1 MVISIILIIAW
12 LFACYGLIVA
22 NMPTIKDEFDKVI
35 PLQWVIGLILLIMWL
50 WDLLLL
56 KNLITLFSNSWI
68 LGLIQLAGTLSKFV
82 LWFVFTYWLL
92 VKYVFTAKTDTK
104 EKITS
109 TYKTLV
115 IVQVPFGIIA
125 IIVGIIGIVFNIMY

>member
-1 MVISIILIIAW
+1 MLTSIILIIAW

-22 NMPTIKDEFDKVI
+22 NMPTIKDEFDKII
-35 PLQWVIGLILLIMWL
+35 PLQGVIGLILIIMWL
-50 WDLLLL
+50 WDLFMI
-56 KNLITLFSNSWI
+56 KSLITLFGNSWI
-68 LGLIQLAGTLSKFV
+68 LGLIQLAGTISKFV
-82 LWFVFTYWLL
+82 LWFVFTYGLL

-115 IVQVPFGIIA
+115 VVQVPFGIIA
-125 IIVGIIGIVFNIMY
+125 IIVGIIGIIFNVIY

>member
-1 MVISIILIIAW
+1 MITSIILILW
-12 LFACYGLIVA
+12 GLFACYGLIVA

-35 PLQWVIGLILLIMWL
+35 PLQWVIGLILLIMGL
-50 WDLLLL
+50 WDLFMI
-56 KNLITLFSNSWI
+56 KNLIALFGNSWI
-68 LGLIQLAGTLSKFV
+68 LGLIQLAGTVSKFV
-82 LWFVFTYWLL
+82 LWFVFTYGLL

-115 IVQVPFGIIA
+115 LVQVPFGIIA
-125 IIVGIIGIVFNIMY
+125 IIVGVIGIVFNIIY

>member
-1 MVISIILIIAW
+1 MITSIILIVAW

-35 PLQWVIGLILLIMWL
+35 PLQWVIGILLICL
-50 WDLLLL
+50 GLRDLLML
-56 KNLITLFSNSWI
+56 KSLITLFQNSWI
-68 LGLIQLAGTLSKFV
+68 LGLIQLAGTISKFV
-82 LWFVFTYWLL
+82 LWFVFTYGLL

-115 IVQVPFGIIA
+115 VVQVPFGIIA
-125 IIVGIIGIVFNIMY
+125 ILVGIIGIIFNIIY

>member
-35 PLQWVIGLILLIMWL
+35 PLQWVIGLILLVMWL

-56 KNLITLFSNSWI
+56 KNLITLFTNSWI

-82 LWFVFTYWLL
+82 LWFVFTYGLL

>member
-35 PLQWVIGLILLIMWL
+35 PLQWVIGLILLVMWL

-56 KNLITLFSNSWI
+56 KNLITLFNNSWI
-68 LGLIQLAGTLSKFV
+68 LGLIQLAGTISKFV
-82 LWFVFTYWLL
+82 LWFVFTYGLL

>member
-1 MVISIILIIAW
+1 MLTSIILIIWW

-35 PLQWVIGLILLIMWL
+35 PLQGVIGLILLILWL
-50 WDLLLL
+50 RDLFMI
-56 KNLITLFSNSWI
+56 KNLIALFGNSRI
-68 LGLIQLAGTLSKFV
+68 LWLIQLAGTVSKFV
-82 LWFVFTYWLL
+82 LWFVFTYGLL

-115 IVQVPFGIIA
+115 VVQVPFGVIA
-125 IIVGIIGIVFNIMY
+125 IIVGIIWIIFNIIY

>member
-35 PLQWVIGLILLIMWL
+35 PLQWVIGLILLVMWL

-82 LWFVFTYWLL
+82 LWFVFTYGLL

-115 IVQVPFGIIA
+115 VVQVPFGIIA

>member
-1 MVISIILIIAW
+1 MITSIILIVAW

-35 PLQWVIGLILLIMWL
+35 PLQWVIGILLICL
-50 WDLLLL
+50 GLRDLLML
-56 KNLITLFSNSWI
+56 KSPITLFQNSWI
-68 LGLIQLAGTLSKFV
+68 LGLIQLAGTISKFV
-82 LWFVFTYWLL
+82 LWFVFTYGLL

-115 IVQVPFGIIA
+115 VVQVPFGIIA
-125 IIVGIIGIVFNIMY
+125 ILVGIIGIIFNIIY